1 MKKLAQKT
9 IEKLTSSVKELTEI
23 HRKDLDIIMNSQQ
36 KLQINERNL
45 EEIKREK
52 AQTLEKLS
60 YKKDSDERIRTF
72 NQK

>member
-1 MKKLAQKT
+1 M
-9 IEKLTSSVKELTEI
+9 
-23 HRKDLDIIMNSQQ
+23 HRKDLDIIMNFQQQ

-52 AQTLEKLS
+52 AQNLEKLN
-60 YKKDSDERIRTF
+60 YKKDSDERIRAF